1 MVADS
6 SMPEMSSAFLSG
18 PYAGKGGGCSSLE
31 YSPGPKMVFSVSPVE
46 GGKCIVCGG
55 SLLGGLAP
63 DSCAVSFL
71 GCSCRS
77 VGTGPAAGGR
87 PFGKVCP
94 LIWHIRE
101 GVPTNLGFSGRCAH

>member
-6 SMPEMSSAFLSG
+6 SMPEMSSAFLSH
-18 PYAGKGGGCSSLE
+18 PYGGKDGGCPSLE
-31 YSPGPKMVFSVSPVE
+31 YSPGPKMVFSVSPVM

-55 SLLGGLAP
+55 SLLGGLGP

-77 VGTGPAAGGR
+77 VGTGLAAGGK
-87 PFGKVCP
+87 G
-94 LIWHIRE
+94 
-101 GVPTNLGFSGRCAH
+101 CAH

>member
-6 SMPEMSSAFLSG
+6 SMPEMSSAFLSH
-18 PYAGKGGGCSSLE
+18 PYGGKGGGCPSLE

-77 VGTGPAAGGR
+77 VGTGPAAGGCGR
-87 PFGKVCP
+87 QGVCP

-101 GVPTNLGFSGRCAH
+101 MVPTNLEFSGSGAH